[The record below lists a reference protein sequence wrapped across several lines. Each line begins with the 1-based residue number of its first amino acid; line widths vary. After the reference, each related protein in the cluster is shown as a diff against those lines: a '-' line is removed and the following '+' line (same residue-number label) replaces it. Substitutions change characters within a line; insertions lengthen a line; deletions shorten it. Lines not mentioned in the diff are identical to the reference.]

1 MTIQVVNMKYTGQ
14 LIITDLANVWENEEA
29 KNERKP
35 PVCFS
40 FAKPYVLE
48 IDSLTDEGYNLRM
61 SKWNPYTDEAMFQVG
76 FDLVTTISEPKAAI
90 IEAYN
95 NRLSQDSKDST
106 PDSLKDGKETTKD
119 SK

>member
-1 MTIQVVNMKYTGQ
+1 
-14 LIITDLANVWENEEA
+14 
-29 KNERKP
+29 
-35 PVCFS
+35 
-40 FAKPYVLE
+40 
-48 IDSLTDEGYNLRM
+48 M

-95 NRLSQDSKDST
+95 NRLTQDSKDST

-119 SK
+119 SE

>member
-14 LIITDLANVWENEEA
+14 LIITDLANVWESEEA
-29 KNERKP
+29 KQEEKP
-35 PVCFS
+35 PVCLS

-61 SKWNPYTDEAMFQVG
+61 SKWNPYTDEAMFQVA
-76 FDLVTTISEPKAAI
+76 FDLVTTISNPKAAI

-95 NRLSQDSKDST
+95 NRLTQDQANQT
-106 PDSLKDGKETTKD
+106 EDSLKDGQETIKN